1 MRTEIQ
7 RNKDRSGGRAQTA
20 RALLNGED
28 FDAILLDLDGVLTR
42 TANIH
47 AEAWKEMFDAYL
59 RERITYVDGTFKP
72 FDLRNDYRRYVD
84 GKPRD
89 EGVASFL
96 QSRDI
101 YLPVGKDL
109 DSSDVETIRGLG
121 NRKNMHFRDL
131 IRKRGVDVFPSSLEF
146 VQRARAAG
154 FKVAVVTASRN
165 CDAVLKAAGM
175 SDLFDAKVDG
185 NTARKW
191 LLDGKPAPDTFLEAA
206 HRLDVT
212 PDRTVV
218 IEDALPGVRA
228 GKAGDFGLVVG
239 VDRDGLA
246 ESMRRNGADVVVS
259 DLCELELCDQ
269 PSVREPVAPLAIEC
283 LDEIQ
288 TRLQGRNL
296 AIFLDYDGTLTPI
309 VDRPELA
316 QLSADMRSTLRNLA
330 RHSPVIIV
338 SGRGRSDV
346 EGLVGLDGI
355 IYAGC
360 HGFDISGPTRVDIEH
375 EVGAGFK
382 RDVAA
387 AAHELAEQ
395 LALIDGVIV
404 ENKTFGVAVHYR
416 LVDDSDVDRI
426 EWSVNGT
433 LKRHP
438 RLRGTRGKKVFE
450 LLPNLKWD
458 KGAAVLWLIDALHL
472 DLDGTVP
479 LYIGDDVTDHD
490 AFRALHDD
498 GISILVSDEPADG
511 DADYRLTDVDQVGTF
526 LEKIAEF
533 LDGDKQVE

>member
-1 MRTEIQ
+1 MRTETQ
-7 RNKDRSGGRAQTA
+7 RNTGGAGGRAQTE
-20 RALLNGED
+20 RAILGGED

-42 TANIH
+42 TADIH

-59 RERITYVDGTFKP
+59 RERITSVDGTFRP
-72 FDLRNDYRRYVD
+72 FDLRDDYRRYVD

-101 YLPVGKDL
+101 YLPVGKDR
-109 DSSDVETIRGLG
+109 DPSDAETIRGLG
-121 NRKNMHFRDL
+121 NRKNMRFRDL
-131 IRKRGVDVFPSSLEF
+131 IRKRGVDVFPSSLDF
-146 VQRARAAG
+146 VKRAKAAG

-212 PDRTVV
+212 PDRAVV
-218 IEDALPGVRA
+218 IEDALSGVRA

-246 ESMRRNGADVVVS
+246 ESMRRNGADFVVS
-259 DLCELELCDQ
+259 DLCELDLCEQ
-269 PSVREPVAPLAIEC
+269 PGVQEPVAPLALEC

-288 TRLQGRNL
+288 ARLKGRNL

-316 QLSADMRSTLRNLA
+316 QLSADMRATLRNLA

-360 HGFDISGPTRVDIEH
+360 HGFDISGPTRGDIEH

-387 AAHELAEQ
+387 AAYELAEQ
-395 LALIDGVIV
+395 LAPIDGVIV
-404 ENKTFGVAVHYR
+404 ENKTYGVAVHYR
-416 LVDDSDVDRI
+416 LVDDGDVDRVK
-426 EWSVNGT
+426 WSVNGT

-438 RLRGTRGKKVFE
+438 RLRGTRGKKIFE
-450 LLPNLKWD
+450 LLPSLKWD

-472 DLDGTVP
+472 NLDGTVP
-479 LYIGDDVTDHD
+479 LYIGDDVTDYD
-490 AFRALHDD
+490 AFRALHDK

-511 DADYRLTDVDQVGTF
+511 DADYRLADVAQVGTF
-526 LEKIAEF
+526 LETIAEF